1 MLLNQKTE
9 SKILLNQNMM
19 MMINQ
24 LNALADWED

>member
-24 LNALADWED
+24 LNTLADWED